1 MNTNKLDAVETEVE
15 VEVEFSDEVADEID
29 DDVYSEVTDADIAEP
44 DAADSDLD
52 LEEPSSPAEVEA
64 ARTAAQAIAWF
75 RSRNGS
81 TAYQGYCER
90 AVRLAWARKTH
101 HASAKKHWNSRR
113 DGVQHRDH
121 NAPAGAFVFWNI
133 SSPHGHV
140 GIADGKGGLWA
151 TSVNGKIGHATS
163 LGYFRNYLGWKPGN
177 SN

>member
-52 LEEPSSPAEVEA
+52 LDLEEPSPAEVEA
-64 ARTAAQAIAWF
+64 AGTAARAIAWF
-75 RSRNGS
+75 RSRNRS

-90 AVRLAWARKTH
+90 AVRLAWGRKTH
-101 HASAKKHWNSRR
+101 HGSANKHWNSPR
-113 DGVQHRDH
+113 DGAQHRNR

-133 SSPHGHV
+133 SRHGHV
-140 GIADGKGGLWA
+140 GIADGNGGFWA
-151 TSVNGKIGHATS
+151 TSVNRRIGHATS